1 MPDADLTLTTQLAL
15 DIVAQIDA
23 AATVGEAASALLAGL
38 KPFGALSLV
47 GHASGRGR
55 SPAELFEVAPAA
67 VIVPDGWSGSA
78 AAAFVNENNP
88 NPEAALRLR
97 RPFRWQEVSLPSRA
111 LTGAYWEALSEFGAI
126 DALGNAIQLPGE
138 KAGVSLAFASND
150 WSPQERRAM
159 DFACFAFIEKA
170 RSLSPAP
177 PEPPHLSMRERDC
190 LAYVAE
196 GKTDWEISVILGI
209 SQNTAHQYVESARKK
224 LNAVTR
230 AQAAARFVLLGYL

>member
-1 MPDADLTLTTQLAL
+1 MPDNDLTLATKLAL
-15 DIVAQIDA
+15 DIVAPIDA
-23 AATVGEAASALLAGL
+23 AATVGEAATALLQGL
-38 KPFGALSLV
+38 RPLGALSV
-47 GHASGRGR
+47 VAHASGKGR
-55 SPAELFEVAPAA
+55 SPADLFDVPPAA
-67 VIVPDGWSGSA
+67 VIVPDGWTGST

-88 NPEAALRLR
+88 NPDAALKLR
-97 RPFRWQEVSLPSRA
+97 RPFRWREVSLPTRA

-126 DALGNAIQLPGE
+126 DGLGSAFRLPGE
-138 KAGVSLAFASND
+138 TAGVSLAFASND

-170 RSLSPAP
+170 RELSPAP
-177 PEPPHLSMRERDC
+177 PEPPHLSARERDC

-224 LNAVTR
+224 LNAVSR
-230 AQAAARFVLLGYL
+230 AQAAARFVLIGYF